1 MTLSTSTPKALASY
15 LGHAAAHAK
24 LLLVPDP
31 HSVALLGCTE
41 PAFQQPGHPMNFQ
54 FWRGIEL

>member
-1 MTLSTSTPKALASY
+1 MSLSTTKPKVLASY
-15 LGHAAAHAK
+15 LSHAAAHAK

-41 PAFQQPGHPMNFQ
+41 PAFQQPGHPMIFQ